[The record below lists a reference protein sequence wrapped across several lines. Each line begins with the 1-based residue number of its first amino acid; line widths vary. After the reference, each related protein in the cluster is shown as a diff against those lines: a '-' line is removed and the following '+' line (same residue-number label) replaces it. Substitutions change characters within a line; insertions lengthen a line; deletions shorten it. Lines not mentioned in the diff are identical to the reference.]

1 MFPIGFTDSL
11 TRGHMKLHF
20 TKMHGA
26 GNDFIVIDDRE
37 LKVPWEDYQLMAA
50 IAARRTGIGC
60 EGIILVQPSTR
71 ADFRMRFLNPDGT
84 EVELCGN
91 GARCVAEFARSI
103 GIVHKSMTM
112 ETSCGLVDAE
122 VEEIGVKVWV
132 PDPSNRSYNIK
143 VDLPE
148 TSYVGHAVSIGCPHF
163 VVPVLP
169 EELERLDVAT
179 VGAAIRQHSIFSPEG
194 VNVDFV
200 SYIKPN
206 RIRMRTFERG
216 VEAESG
222 ACGTGAVAAAVAGV
236 EAEGITLP
244 VKVTTSSGFEL
255 TVDGDWRSKK
265 CTGMTLTG
273 PARKVFEGVIDLDQ
287 VDGAQ
292 EF

>member
-1 MFPIGFTDSL
+1 
-11 TRGHMKLHF
+11 MKLHF

-26 GNDFIVIDDRE
+26 GNDFIMIDDRKLE
-37 LKVPWEDYQLMAA
+37 VPWEDYQLMAA
-50 IAARRTGIGC
+50 IATRRTGIGC
-60 EGIILVQPSTR
+60 EGIILVQPSDK

-91 GARCVAEFARSI
+91 GARCVAEFARTL
-103 GIVHKSMTM
+103 GIARKSMTM
-112 ETSCGLVDAE
+112 ETMAGLVDAE
-122 VEEIGVKVWV
+122 ICDSGVKIWM
-132 PDPSNRSYNIK
+132 PDPSRREYGVSI
-143 VDLPE
+143 DIPQGRFF
-148 TSYVGHAVSIGCPHF
+148 GHAVSIGCPHF
-163 VVPVLP
+163 VVPVAP
-169 EELERLDVAT
+169 DEIEGFDVMRI
-179 VGAAIRQHSIFSPEG
+179 GAAIRQHAHFSPDG

-200 SYIKPN
+200 SYVKPN

-236 EAEGITLP
+236 ENDDMILP
-244 VKVTTSSGFEL
+244 VKVTTSAGFEL
-255 TVDGDWRSKK
+255 TVDGDWRSRK

-273 PARKVFEGVIDLDQ
+273 PAKKVFEGDIDLDS